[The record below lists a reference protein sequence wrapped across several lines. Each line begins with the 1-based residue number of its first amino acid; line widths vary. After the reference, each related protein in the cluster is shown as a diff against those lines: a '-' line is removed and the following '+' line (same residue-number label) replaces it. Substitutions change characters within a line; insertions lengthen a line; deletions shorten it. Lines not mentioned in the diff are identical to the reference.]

1 VPCRLPLTSDLSEPY
16 GVGYSSFVIAIS
28 LREDMSCID
37 TVRGGLAVVSSLCS
51 NATTQIGAEIKLVVH
66 VHRSDG
72 ETIWTDGLDIVA
84 GILEHHVLVN

>member
-1 VPCRLPLTSDLSEPY
+1 MQQPLWILIGE
-16 GVGYSSFVIAIS
+16 
-28 LREDMSCID
+28 
-37 TVRGGLAVVSSLCS
+37 
-51 NATTQIGAEIKLVVH
+51 IGAEIKLVVH